1 MYDLNC
7 EHQNGTYVVNAG
19 SRLRG
24 TGSITGNGGVTLA
37 AANSK
42 LCGSLTVNNVTATA
56 GGTFGD
62 QWNAV
67 AAKVVGSFT
76 AGGTQVIENGSLTI
90 GADCVVTN
98 SAEVANTTDAAF
110 QIKSNG
116 NLKLEK
122 ALTVA
127 GLTVNA
133 GGTITVTVNNG
144 SVATLTV
151 SGTATYDG
159 AVNFVIA
166 RNGGGARS
174 NVPLLRSSVAP
185 SLSNCTVSDAD
196 GVKQWML
203 VVEEDGGVYTVSATP
218 KGGFFIHLR

>member
-1 MYDLNC
+1 M
-7 EHQNGTYVVNAG
+7 
-19 SRLRG
+19 
-24 TGSITGNGGVTLA
+24 
-37 AANSK
+37 
-42 LCGSLTVNNVTATA
+42 
-56 GGTFGD
+56 
-62 QWNAV
+62 
-67 AAKVVGSFT
+67 
-76 AGGTQVIENGSLTI
+76 
-90 GADCVVTN
+90 
-98 SAEVANTTDAAF
+98 ANTTDASF

-151 SGTATYDG
+151 TGTPTYDG

-166 RNGGGARS
+166 RNGGGVS
-174 NVPLLRSSVAP
+174 KVPLLRSSVAP
-185 SLSNCTVSDAD
+185 SLSSCTVTDAND
-196 GVKQWML
+196 AKQWVL
-203 VVEEDGGVYTVSATP
+203 VVEEADGIYTVSATP